1 MVCFED
7 PECFAGFGDGGVV
20 PDYAEVAG
28 SRLAEGW
35 AGEGAGV

>member
-1 MVCFED
+1 VVGFED
-7 PECFAGFGDGGVV
+7 PVGGGGFGDEGVV

-28 SRLAEGW
+28 GGFAEGW

>member
-1 MVCFED
+1 MVSFED
-7 PECFAGFGDGGVV
+7 PEGFFCFGDGGVV

-28 SRLAEGW
+28 GGFAEGR